1 MRRVRKMEVS
11 GDLLN
16 QIFTARP
23 NAEGDRFRGIST
35 DAPEDMRITGIVGYD
50 CERDVWTFVCE
61 SEVFDPLISEGC
73 TPPLFAPAY
82 TAHFDEAKP

>member
-1 MRRVRKMEVS
+1 MRRARRMEVS

-16 QIFTARP
+16 QIFTARA
-23 NAEGDRFRGIST
+23 NDRDERFRGIST
-35 DAPEDMRITGIVGYD
+35 DAPEDMRITGVVGYD

-61 SEVFDPLISEGC
+61 SAVFEPLAEGE

-82 TAHFDEAKP
+82 TTHFDEAKI